1 VPPSEL
7 TRQSFSPQEG
17 FLLSRINGVYTLGEI
32 LKVLPGS
39 DLENRLMLNE
49 LIDRAIVKLKDQGT
63 DTDATLG
70 RAGL

>member
-1 VPPSEL
+1 
-7 TRQSFSPQEG
+7 
-17 FLLSRINGVYTLGEI
+17 LSRINGVYTLGEI

-49 LIDRAIVKLKDQGT
+49 LINREIVKLKDQGT